1 MESRVKHRSLW
12 LHQRKVM
19 ILDCHTHIF
28 PADMIR
34 DRDALCDKD
43 EGFAAIYRNVKARMV
58 GVEDLISSMD
68 DSGIERSVI
77 CGFSWSRSD
86 LCAHHNQYLFES
98 AGRYPRRLIV
108 FISFSSSDP
117 ERSLFELEKGIK
129 AGARGVGEI
138 AFYHCEISPQDIEDM
153 RPALTIMETKKIPL
167 LLHTNETIGHAY
179 PGKGQTPLSRFY
191 ELILAYPYLQIVLAH
206 WGGGL
211 PFYEL
216 MPEVKKRMTRVY
228 YDTAASPFL
237 YSPKIYSVASEIIG
251 SDRILFGSDYPLIS
265 PKRYFKELGESV
277 LLEGDKKRILGLN
290 LMKLLEIE
298 GRETH

>member
-1 MESRVKHRSLW
+1 
-12 LHQRKVM
+12 M

-28 PADMIR
+28 PAEMIR
-34 DRDALCDKD
+34 DRDALCEK
-43 EGFAAIYRNVKARMV
+43 EKGFAAIYGNAKARMV

-77 CGFSWSRSD
+77 CGFSWGRSD
-86 LCAHHNQYLFES
+86 LCSHHNQYLFES
-98 AGRYPRRLIV
+98 AGRYPKRLMV

-117 ERSLFELEKGIK
+117 ERSLLELEKGIK
-129 AGARGVGEI
+129 AGAKGVGEI
-138 AFYHCEISPQDIEDM
+138 AFYHCEMALQDVEGM
-153 RPALTIMETKKIPL
+153 RPALTIMEAKKIPL

-179 PGKGQTPLSRFY
+179 PGKGETPLSRFY
-191 ELILAYPYLQIVLAH
+191 ELILAYPCLWVVLAH

-216 MPEVKKRMTRVY
+216 MPEIKKAMTRVY

-237 YSPKIYSVASEIIG
+237 YSPKIYSVASEIVG

-265 PKRYFKELGESV
+265 PKRYFKELGASTLSE
-277 LLEGDKKRILGLN
+277 DDRKRILGLN
-290 LMKLLEIE
+290 LMKLLEQE
-298 GRETH
+298 DRETH